1 MSLTPKQIP
10 EGAIRY
16 NTDSNKMEVW
26 IGDKWMQVAVSS
38 PTLDGGARAV
48 CAGMTPNASTETK
61 AIDTIT
67 ISTTGDATD
76 FGELTEARLG
86 TSAYSSRTRGIFHTG
101 LNHNEIDFITFSS
114 KGDAT
119 DFGNSQNNRAYMKGL
134 SNQTRGISGGGY
146 NITTEIDF
154 VTIASTGNAK
164 DFGNLTQ
171 TAGGGPG
178 GAASPTRG
186 VFSGGYINPGTL
198 QSLNTLQYI
207 TIASTGDS
215 QDFGD
220 LTVSK
225 RAHSGQ
231 VCSATRAVVAL
242 GYNQPGNGNYDTIHS
257 SEYYTFATKG
267 NSTSFGDMINPSGI
281 SPGGTSDAVRGVWM
295 GGGIVSPLT
304 GSNRIQ
310 YVNIATEGNAIDF
323 GDMNTAGGWCDACSS
338 GHGGL

>member
-1 MSLTPKQIP
+1 M
-10 EGAIRY
+10 A
-16 NTDSNKMEVW
+16 TDV
-26 IGDKWMQVAVSS
+26 

-48 CAGMTPNASTETK
+48 CAGMTPNASTESN
-61 AIDTIT
+61 AIDMIT
-67 ISTTGDATD
+67 IPTAGNATD
-76 FGELTEARLG
+76 FGNLTQARLG
-86 TSAYSSRTRGIFHTG
+86 LSAYSSRTRGVFHTG
-101 LNHNEIDFITFSS
+101 LNHNEIDFITISS
-114 KGDAT
+114 TGDAQ
-119 DFGNSQNNRAYMKGL
+119 DFGDSQSNRAYMKGL

-146 NITTEIDF
+146 NITTEIDY
-154 VTIASTGNAK
+154 VTIASTGNAQ
-164 DFGNLTQ
+164 DFGNLVQ
-171 TAGGGPG
+171 TAGGGPA

-207 TIASTGDS
+207 TIATTGDS
-215 QDFGD
+215 HDFGD

-231 VCSATRAVVAL
+231 VCSSTRSVVAL

-267 NSTSFGDMINPSGI
+267 NSTSFGDMVSPSGI

-304 GSNRIQ
+304 GTDLIQ
-310 YVNIATEGNAIDF
+310 YVNISTEGNALDF
-323 GDMNTAGGWCDACSS
+323 GDLVTQGGWCDACSN